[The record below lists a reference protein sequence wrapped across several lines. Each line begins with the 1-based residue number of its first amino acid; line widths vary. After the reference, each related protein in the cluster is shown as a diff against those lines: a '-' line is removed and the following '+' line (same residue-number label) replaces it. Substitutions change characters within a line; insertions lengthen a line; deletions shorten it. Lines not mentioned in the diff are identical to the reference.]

1 MAREPMLM
9 AACGKKGVGKS
20 YQHMILMNQ
29 YVQGDYYRGLKG
41 RKCLIMDVN
50 DEYGY
55 GTYGVQ
61 SISLGDVP
69 LFTVHPK
76 IEIRRIRPFHPNGAR
91 MTLDEWAQ
99 ALFYVLNRF
108 QNGMLLIE
116 DINKF
121 IGDHL
126 PNDLIGAICTNRHVG
141 LDIILSYQ
149 SLGRINTKIWG
160 NLNQLR
166 FHKNNESV
174 ERHAM
179 KFPDKFEFMRISEL
193 MVNLEYARG
202 NNRFFIYVDM
212 DESKIRGNISNDLV
226 EEALNQYINEN
237 YNQLLKPYLVQ
248 KDGAKKKYDTNTAIN
263 EIKTRLIQAYIN

>member
-1 MAREPMLM
+1 
-9 AACGKKGVGKS
+9 
-20 YQHMILMNQ
+20 
-29 YVQGDYYRGLKG
+29 
-41 RKCLIMDVN
+41 
-50 DEYGY
+50 
-55 GTYGVQ
+55 
-61 SISLGDVP
+61 
-69 LFTVHPK
+69 
-76 IEIRRIRPFHPNGAR
+76 

-108 QNGMLLIE
+108 QNGLLLIE

-174 ERHAM
+174 ERHVM
-179 KFPDKFEFMRISEL
+179 KFPDKFEFMRIAEL

-248 KDGAKKKYDTNTAIN
+248 KDGAKKKYDNDTAIK

>member
-29 YVQGDYYRGLKG
+29 YVQGDYYRGVKG

-99 ALFYVLNRF
+99 ALFYVLNIF
-108 QNGMLLIE
+108 QNE
-116 DINKF
+116 VK
-121 IGDHL
+121 
-126 PNDLIGAICTNRHVG
+126 
-141 LDIILSYQ
+141 
-149 SLGRINTKIWG
+149 
-160 NLNQLR
+160 
-166 FHKNNESV
+166 KNNGKFFV
-174 ERHAM
+174 IV
-179 KFPDKFEFMRISEL
+179 FPDKNNINYFEKTIKDYNLKINYFILDSEL
-193 MVNLEYARG
+193 AYSKELFFINDGHWNEKGNLFFAKNLEKIFDNSG
-202 NNRFFIYVDM
+202 IHFNKKI
-212 DESKIRGNISNDLV
+212 DENIIISN
-226 EEALNQYINEN
+226 INN
-237 YNQLLKPYLVQ
+237 YYKN
-248 KDGAKKKYDTNTAIN
+248 
-263 EIKTRLIQAYIN
+263 